1 MYICV
6 IVRRAYDTIKIEDMK
21 LSRTAIIIVLL
32 TALATAGCAR
42 KEQKQYS
49 ISGMVWNTAY
59 HITYTGDRD
68 LSDSIADVLN
78 RVEMSLSPFK
88 DNSLISRINRGENVK
103 ADPLTAMVFT
113 ASQQV
118 SEASS
123 GAFDPTLS
131 PLINLW
137 GFGYD
142 NAQGEPT
149 QTQIDSCMELVGIL
163 ECRLNPDGTIS
174 KKSPGT
180 TFNFSAITKGLGCN
194 ETARMLQRNGVNNY
208 LIEIGGE
215 IAAGGHNSEGVD
227 WRIMVD
233 APVDSLP
240 GAVPGI
246 AVLNLTDCGVA
257 TSGNY
262 RNHHRTADGKEIGH
276 TISAATGRPYAS
288 NTLSATVIAPNAML
302 ADALATTAM
311 ALEPEEA
318 LKVIDNFSDK
328 TAVMLVTATPEGQI
342 IMKSARFDTLGRPQ
356 TVTVQ

>member
-1 MYICV
+1 
-6 IVRRAYDTIKIEDMK
+6 MK
-21 LSRTAIIIVLL
+21 LSK
-32 TALATAGCAR
+32 TALIIAFLAAVVAAGCAK

-68 LSDSIADVLN
+68 LSDSIAAVLN
-78 RVEMSLSPFK
+78 RVEMSLSPFRE
-88 DNSLISRINRGENVK
+88 NSLISQINRGENVK
-103 ADPLTAMVFT
+103 ADSLTAMVFT

-118 SEASS
+118 CEASS

-142 NAQGEPT
+142 NAHGEPT
-149 QTQIDSCMELVGIL
+149 QAQIDSCMELVGIL
-163 ECRLNPDGTIS
+163 ECRLNPDGTVS

-180 TFNFSAITKGLGCN
+180 TFNFSAITKGLGCD
-194 ETARMLQRNGVNNY
+194 ETGRMLRRNGVSDY

-215 IAAGGHNSEGVD
+215 IAAGGHNPEGTD

-246 AVLNLTDCGVA
+246 AVLNLSDCGVA

-262 RNHHRTADGKEIGH
+262 RNHRRTADGKDVGH
-276 TISAATGRPYAS
+276 TISAATGRPCTGS
-288 NTLSATVIAPNAML
+288 TLSATVIAPNVML
-302 ADALATTAM
+302 ADALATAAM
-311 ALEPEEA
+311 ALSPEEA
-318 LKVIDNFSDK
+318 VRVIDNFSDK
-328 TAVMLVTATPEGQI
+328 TAVMLVTATPEGQKI
-342 IMKSARFDTLGRPQ
+342 IKSARFDSLGRPQ
-356 TVTVQ
+356 AVTVQ